1 MKFISYKCE
10 FVGKINEIHILI
22 NKKSNREIPGFF
34 KYPRIHPGNETLH
47 HSQTR
52 NKTQTNP
59 GEKTANLRIYSWG
72 QSPQSL
78 TNTLPIGFMCRQ
90 SVLPAGN
97 KRSNWKRITDQT
109 MLYWENYNSFHFSFR
124 FWSKWSSIWFKM
136 GRKTV
141 TTMVLLSQ
149 LALCVGKVSCQLETQ
164 QQSNASALRKLYFQ
178 QLVLLAMFWIESGTI
193 SIYDSYYLYFV
204 SLWIS
209 ITLLYYLWAQYRL

>member
-1 MKFISYKCE
+1 
-10 FVGKINEIHILI
+10 
-22 NKKSNREIPGFF
+22 
-34 KYPRIHPGNETLH
+34 
-47 HSQTR
+47 
-52 NKTQTNP
+52 
-59 GEKTANLRIYSWG
+59 
-72 QSPQSL
+72 
-78 TNTLPIGFMCRQ
+78 MCRQ

-209 ITLLYYLWAQYRL
+209 ITLLYYLCASAKCLAIWKRSTDQTILQKKNLLKNSLQYESVYWGVIAVLDYSVGGFYERLCWGALIWWSPPK